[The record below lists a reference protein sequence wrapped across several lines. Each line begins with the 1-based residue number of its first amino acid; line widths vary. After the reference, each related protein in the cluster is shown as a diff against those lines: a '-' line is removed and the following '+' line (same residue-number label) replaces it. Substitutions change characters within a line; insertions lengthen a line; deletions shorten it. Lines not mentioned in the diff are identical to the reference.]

1 MKHLLS
7 TLLISILLLLTGC
20 STLVKQD
27 GLPTI
32 SQIDEWLANK
42 QYGLAL
48 SSLERISPNEK
59 MFVQYVNKR
68 KEVKRLAASYEE
80 NILNV
85 SQTDIDKGDWSA
97 AILSLNTAL
106 NNYPSSRLIH
116 ERHNMVLKQQQK
128 RINIL
133 DAEALLARAKLLYN
147 KLPISKKDVANSPI
161 NFSAQWDLQSL
172 ENELADMNTR
182 LLAMA
187 EQLVDDNEVSLA
199 EMCIQQARLLTNDKK
214 SLASIESLQEKIN
227 YLNKVKLKQAAEKA
241 YKERNRTKLIRK
253 KKHRNKVKQLV
264 KKINKAMNNN
274 QLILANKYLNRLYKL
289 EPGNSNY
296 PALQLKHQERVDRLV
311 YKMTAQGD
319 SLYRQEKIAEA
330 KAIWEKA
337 LRYDKTNKTLQTQ
350 IRRANR
356 VLEKLDELRNK
367 RAAVRQ

>member
-1 MKHLLS
+1 MKHSFS
-7 TLLISILLLLTGC
+7 TLLISALLLLTGC
-20 STLVKQD
+20 STLTKHD
-27 GLPTI
+27 GLPPIT
-32 SQIDEWLANK
+32 QIDEWLANN

-68 KEVKRLAASYEE
+68 KEVKRLAKSYEK
-80 NILNV
+80 NILNI
-85 SQTDIDKGDWSA
+85 SQIDIDKGDWSA

-116 ERHNMVLKQQQK
+116 ERHNMVIKQQQK

-133 DAEALLARAKLLYN
+133 DAKALLARAKLLYN

-161 NFSAQWDLQSL
+161 NFSAQWNLQSL
-172 ENELADMNTR
+172 ENELSDMNTR

-187 EQLVDDNEVSLA
+187 GQLIDDNEVSLA

-214 SLASIESLQEKIN
+214 ALASIELLQDKVN
-227 YLNKVKLKQAAEKA
+227 YLNKVKLEQAAKKA
-241 YKERNRTKLIRK
+241 YNERNRNKLIKRK
-253 KKHRNKVKQLV
+253 NHRSKVKSLV

-274 QLILANKYLNRLYKL
+274 QLILAERYLNRLAKL
-289 EPGNSNY
+289 EPGNRDY
-296 PALQLKHQERVDRLV
+296 HALQLKHGDRVDRLV

-330 KAIWEKA
+330 KTIWEKA
-337 LRYDKTNKTLQTQ
+337 LRYDKNNKTLQTQ

-356 VLEKLDELRNK
+356 VLEKLNELRNK